1 MFLCKKMP
9 GKTHIKSSNKAKQK
23 TEHTYNLPENPI
35 EFYISEE
42 TSAYEKERPF
52 TIYYDDSAHSVKLL
66 KGDCVGILNQAR
78 ENSVDMIF
86 ADPLYFL
93 SNGGIT
99 CHAGKMVSVNKGKW
113 DKSRG
118 VKENHQFTLDWLKAC
133 QRVLKPD
140 GTIWVSGT
148 THIIYSIGYAM
159 QELGYKILN
168 DIIWYKHSLQPKLS
182 RKYLINSTEIFI
194 WAVKNQKSKH
204 YFDYQLMK
212 KFNNGKQMRNLW
224 RFTGD
229 EEAKQDSIVK
239 GLKDFASI
247 IDKKRVKK
255 YIVQRPTDLIKRII
269 LASTKEGDLILDPFC
284 NGSTIGIV
292 TSLLNRKYMGVMLK
306 NKYLLNTYVQTEP
319 FVSKDMKLQSQS
331 KEKFGQSQTV
341 IYPWN

>member
-52 TIYYDDSAHSVKLL
+52 TIYYDDPAHSVKLL

-148 THIIYSIGYAM
+148 THIIYSIGFAM

-168 DIIWYKHSLQPKLS
+168 DIVWYKRNAPPNLS
-182 RKYLINSTEIFI
+182 CRYFTHSTEIVL
-194 WAVKNQKSKH
+194 WAAKNEKSKH
-204 YFDYQLMK
+204 YFDYKLMK
-212 KFNNGKQMRNLW
+212 KMNQDKQMRNVW
-224 RFTGD
+224 EISAPQA
-229 EEAKQDSIVK
+229 EE
-239 GLKDFASI
+239 
-247 IDKKRVKK
+247 KKFGKH
-255 YIVQRPTDLIKRII
+255 PTQKPVELLKRII
-269 LASTKEGDLILDPFC
+269 LASTKEGDLVLDPFC
-284 NGSTIGIV
+284 GSSTTGV
-292 TSLLNRKYMGVMLK
+292 AAVSLNRKYVGMDLEEE
-306 NKYLLNTYVQTEP
+306 YLQLSRKRLEECIKKSNL
-319 FVSKDMKLQSQS
+319 FL
-331 KEKFGQSQTV
+331 
-341 IYPWN
+341 